1 MEQEVVI
8 SRKNDV
14 KSCVEELCSKL
25 NHNSS
30 YYKAVFFMAAI
41 DYDFEELSEC
51 IKEKF
56 AECEVIGTTTA
67 GEISPD
73 GFLKNSV
80 VLTTM
85 ASPKVKCSAVLV
97 ENGSTYPVTSKN
109 KIQDALAECSIRCN
123 DPLSHKDSFAICF
136 INGVFNGEETVLT
149 NFYSI
154 IQNDDFMLAGG
165 TAGFTGDTPK
175 TFVSVNGKVTNDGAA
190 MLFVKTSCPFDIRQE
205 DIFNKTGETF
215 FVDES
220 DVVNRTI
227 LKLDGKTPKTVY
239 AQKLGVGE
247 TQAQNM
253 TFENPFGRFLNGSIH
268 IAALAGFTPEGSIT
282 TFARIVPN
290 STLELMHVGNPLEK
304 CDETC
309 SSIKNKVPNPKFALL
324 MTCITRTI
332 YFEQKGISN
341 KIIEKYKSIFP
352 TFAGFSAYGEQLGRI
367 HCNQTLV
374 TVVLGD

>member
-97 ENGSTYPVTSKN
+97 ENGKM
-109 KIQDALAECSIRCN
+109 
-123 DPLSHKDSFAICF
+123 
-136 INGVFNGEETVLT
+136 INN
-149 NFYSI
+149 I
-154 IQNDDFMLAGG
+154 IG
-165 TAGFTGDTPK
+165 
-175 TFVSVNGKVTNDGAA
+175 
-190 MLFVKTSCPFDIRQE
+190 
-205 DIFNKTGETF
+205 
-215 FVDES
+215 
-220 DVVNRTI
+220 
-227 LKLDGKTPKTVY
+227 
-239 AQKLGVGE
+239 
-247 TQAQNM
+247 
-253 TFENPFGRFLNGSIH
+253 
-268 IAALAGFTPEGSIT
+268 
-282 TFARIVPN
+282 
-290 STLELMHVGNPLEK
+290 
-304 CDETC
+304 
-309 SSIKNKVPNPKFALL
+309 
-324 MTCITRTI
+324 
-332 YFEQKGISN
+332 
-341 KIIEKYKSIFP
+341 
-352 TFAGFSAYGEQLGRI
+352 
-367 HCNQTLV
+367 
-374 TVVLGD
+374 